1 MLAERAAREHHNGT
15 LFEEETELAED
26 EPDEESD
33 LILHDDDDDAEGEDE
48 VHDEEDVVP
57 ESTGT
62 AVTEAFVLS
71 STVAAEVARAE
82 RFLYLRVAYGR
93 HPPSPLSPPSP
104 AAMILVVVANFQM
117 ISGGSATLK

>member
-15 LFEEETELAED
+15 LFEKETELAEED
-26 EPDEESD
+26 ESDEESD

-62 AVTEAFVLS
+62 AVAEAAMPS

-82 RFLYLRVAYGR
+82 RFLFLRCAYGR
-93 HPPSPLSPPSP
+93 HPPKP
-104 AAMILVVVANFQM
+104 
-117 ISGGSATLK
+117 